1 MQKDEIDVFYD
12 AIKISGERLKRTIQ
26 NLVLYQNLKNNV
38 LQFNKTFNVEI
49 LECFLDVKI
58 KLFKIHEN
66 QEKRISFEIDK
77 AEIQMSDKYLNFILF
92 ELIDNVLK
100 FSSST
105 KIICVSGERYDNNYY
120 ELVIRDFGIG
130 FSEEELKRIGAAQQL
145 NREKNEQQ
153 GLGLGLFLSK
163 LIIKNYNGVFTIVSK
178 PNQGTTI
185 RIFLPLN
192 SFYSKVL

>member
-1 MQKDEIDVFYD
+1 LQKDEIDVFYD
-12 AIKISGERLKRTIQ
+12 AIKISGEWLKRTIQ

-92 ELIDNVLK
+92 ELIDNALK

-105 KIICVSGERYDNNYY
+105 KIICVSGER
-120 ELVIRDFGIG
+120 
-130 FSEEELKRIGAAQQL
+130 
-145 NREKNEQQ
+145 
-153 GLGLGLFLSK
+153 
-163 LIIKNYNGVFTIVSK
+163 
-178 PNQGTTI
+178 
-185 RIFLPLN
+185 
-192 SFYSKVL
+192 